1 MGSTKYHI
9 RVFTLIPDMGS
20 TIYHI
25 RVFTLIPDMG
35 STLTTRLS
43 TNVTASLQDGQ
54 KTGLYNRKD
63 RIFWPAVNWQ

>member
-25 RVFTLIPDMG
+25 RVLTLIPDMG

-54 KTGLYNRKD
+54 KMVFIIGKIAFFGQL
-63 RIFWPAVNWQ
+63 